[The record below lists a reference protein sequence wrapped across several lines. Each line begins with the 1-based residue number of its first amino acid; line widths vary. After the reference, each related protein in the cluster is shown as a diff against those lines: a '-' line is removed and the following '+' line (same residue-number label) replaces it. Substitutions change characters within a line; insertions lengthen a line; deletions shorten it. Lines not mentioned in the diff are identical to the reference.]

1 MLDCAKDRTILG
13 FILGFFHA
21 AALTN
26 GRAMMRIL
34 TWSAAAMIA
43 GAALG
48 FAPATA
54 CADTAPSDA
63 AGGRHIQTGRN
74 APAGANAK
82 HERRPR
88 GSSVESA
95 KRPESKTADRKAAST
110 APVAVEALPTPA
122 DVSGS
127 GRKVIMH
134 PAKFPARSM
143 PGTPVEAERSA
154 KDSPTSISANT
165 TRNVVPTAQP
175 GPNLAVASAISTPR
189 TTAKPAATAITP
201 ARAPTLLG
209 AVTGLIFG
217 AFTQLERAITG
228 PPTIPPGSSV
238 TVHSSTLELAG
249 GVVVPA
255 DWYYPA
261 GKQPERMVLLQHG
274 FFAIGAMYSGTAA
287 RLAEATDSVVV
298 VPTLTSNPFADGGL
312 WVNGVGMQQAIAG
325 LFVGDRTAL
334 TSSAIAAGYAGQY
347 ELTARDAT
355 LPTQFALAGHSA
367 GGALV
372 AGAAGY
378 LADYRAAGDLV
389 GVLLL
394 DAVTTAGQLSSALT
408 KLDVYQQ
415 QSGRYIPVRE
425 IGSPPNLWNFISN
438 VNATLSR
445 DRPGHLAG
453 VVLSGG
459 VHTDSMGGGSAL
471 SQFLVHLV
479 AGVPLE
485 RNSLA
490 VGQLSA
496 QWLNDW
502 FSGNADADDDLV
514 PGTTVTIATANGPAV
529 GTVIGAPISVA
540 PNGSVLTAS

>member
-1 MLDCAKDRTILG
+1 
-13 FILGFFHA
+13 
-21 AALTN
+21 
-26 GRAMMRIL
+26 MRIL
-34 TWSAAAMIA
+34 TWAAAALIA

-54 CADTAPSDA
+54 RADTAPSDTTNTHKLEHA
-63 AGGRHIQTGRN
+63 AVGNQTQSGRN

-110 APVAVEALPTPA
+110 APVAVEAVPTPA

-127 GRKVIMH
+127 GRKVIMR
-134 PAKFPARSM
+134 PAKLPARSM
-143 PGTPVEAERSA
+143 PRTPVEAERSA

-165 TRNVVPTAQP
+165 TRTAVPTAQP
-175 GPNLAVASAISTPR
+175 GSNLALVSAISSPR
-189 TTAKPAATAITP
+189 TTAKTAATAITP

-209 AVTGLIFG
+209 VVTGLIFG
-217 AFTQLERAITG
+217 AFTQLERVITG

-238 TVHSSTLELAG
+238 TVHSSTLELAA

-312 WVNGVGMQQAIAG
+312 WVNGVGMQQAIAR

-347 ELTARDAT
+347 GLAARDAT

-389 GVLLL
+389 GVLML

-471 SQFLVHLV
+471 SQLLVHLV

-502 FSGNADADDDLV
+502 FSGNAGADDDLV

-529 GTVIGAPISVA
+529 GTVIGAPTALA

>member
-1 MLDCAKDRTILG
+1 
-13 FILGFFHA
+13 
-21 AALTN
+21 
-26 GRAMMRIL
+26 MMRIL
-34 TWSAAAMIA
+34 TWAAAALIA

-54 CADTAPSDA
+54 RADTAPSDTTNTHKLEHA
-63 AGGRHIQTGRN
+63 AVGNQTQSGRN

-110 APVAVEALPTPA
+110 APVAVEAVPTPA

-127 GRKVIMH
+127 GRKVIMR
-134 PAKFPARSM
+134 PAKLPARSM
-143 PGTPVEAERSA
+143 PRTPVEAERSA

-165 TRNVVPTAQP
+165 TRTAVPTAQP
-175 GPNLAVASAISTPR
+175 GSNLALVSAISNTRP
-189 TTAKPAATAITP
+189 TAKVDATAATTP

-209 AVTGLIFG
+209 VVTGLVFG
-217 AFTQLERAITG
+217 AFTQLERLITG
-228 PPTIPPGSSV
+228 PPTVPPGSSV
-238 TVHSSTLELAG
+238 TVRSSTLQLAAG
-249 GVVVPA
+249 IVVPA

-274 FFAIGAMYSGTAA
+274 FFAIGAMYSDTAA
-287 RLAEATDSVVV
+287 KLAEATDSVVV

-312 WVNGVGMQQAIAG
+312 WVNGVGMQQAIAQ

-334 TSSAIAAGYAGQY
+334 TSSAIAAGYARQY
-347 ELTARDAT
+347 GLVAGDAT

-378 LADYRAAGDLV
+378 LANNRAADDLV
-389 GVLLL
+389 GVLML
-394 DAVTTAGQLSSALT
+394 DAVTTADQLSSALT
-408 KLDVYQQ
+408 KLDAYQQ

-479 AGVPLE
+479 AGVPIK

-502 FSGNADADDDLV
+502 FSGEAGADDDLV

-529 GTVIGAPISVA
+529 GTVIGTPTSVA
-540 PNGSVLTAS
+540 PTGSVVTAS

>member
-1 MLDCAKDRTILG
+1 MLDCTKDGTV
-13 FILGFFHA
+13 HA
-21 AALTN
+21 AALN
-26 GRAMMRIL
+26 GRAMMRLL
-34 TWSAAAMIA
+34 TWPAAALIV

-48 FAPATA
+48 FAPAPA
-54 CADTAPSDA
+54 YADTAPSDTTNAHNLKHA
-63 AGGRHIQTGRN
+63 AVSTRTQTSRDTSGGNENRERH
-74 APAGANAK
+74 
-82 HERRPR
+82 PR
-88 GSSVESA
+88 GSSAQSA
-95 KRPESKTADRKAAST
+95 KRPETKPADRTDRNARPTAA
-110 APVAVEALPTPA
+110 VAVGAESSPA
-122 DVSGS
+122 YVSRS
-127 GRKVIMH
+127 GRKVVTR
-134 PAKFPARSM
+134 PAKRVP
-143 PGTPVEAERSA
+143 PTPVRAEPPA
-154 KDSPTSISANT
+154 KDSPPSISANT
-165 TRNVVPTAQP
+165 ARTVVPTAQP
-175 GPNLAVASAISTPR
+175 ESNLAVVSAISSPR
-189 TTAKPAATAITP
+189 TTAKADAAAAIAP

-209 AVTGLIFG
+209 VVTGLIFG
-217 AFTQLERAITG
+217 AFTQLERLITG
-228 PPTIPPGSSV
+228 PPTVPAGSSV
-238 TVHSSTLELAG
+238 TVRSSTLQLAAG
-249 GVVVPA
+249 IVVPA

-274 FFAIGAMYSGTAA
+274 FFAIGAMYSDTAA
-287 RLAEATDSVVV
+287 RLADATDSVVV

-312 WVNGVGMQQAIAG
+312 WVNGVGMQKAIAQ

-334 TSSAIAAGYAGQY
+334 TSSAIAADYARQY
-347 ELTARDAT
+347 GLAAGDAT

-378 LADYRAAGDLV
+378 LVNYRAADDLV
-389 GVLLL
+389 GVLML
-394 DAVTTAGQLSSALT
+394 DAVTTADQLSSALT
-408 KLDVYQQ
+408 KLDAYQQ

-438 VNATLSR
+438 VNAKLSR

-479 AGVPLE
+479 AGVPIK

-502 FSGNADADDDLV
+502 FSGDAGADDDLV

-529 GTVIGAPISVA
+529 GTVIGTPTSVA
-540 PNGSVLTAS
+540 PDGSVLTAS